1 MANQILYK
9 SAALVVNSD
18 TDNIPN
24 PADPATKNNGCAL
37 YSGSGGN
44 IIVLT
49 TNNQEVLFFGV
60 PAGTIL
66 PVKVFRVNATGTTPT
81 DIVALWY

>member
-1 MANQILYK
+1 MTNQTLYT

-18 TDNIPN
+18 TVNIPN
-24 PADPATKNNGCAL
+24 PADSTAKQNGCAL

-44 IIVLT
+44 ITVLT
-49 TNNQEVLFFGV
+49 TNNQVVLFAGV